1 LLNDGCCQ
9 SRHYVSWI
17 CASPCVLFLSY
28 LLSHVLSYLSFL
40 SGAPLFGRDGPRLE
54 GGEPKNQK
62 SLSFRSPIFLFFG
75 ASLQCPLSLV
85 SSRDSRDMEEEAE
98 SVDGCELSLCF
109 RMRLVNLVRWDREV
123 EIPDRFVV
131 KEYLPDGS
139 LPDSSSAVRI
149 LELESL
155 LSLLWLAIYL
165 LSRLLL
171 NILLLRGL
179 SLMVLLRGDFL
190 SLDCLLGLQLRRISF
205 LRDCLLNVLLLKV
218 CFWTLGFFQH
228 NRLLGGGGKH
238 ILLADRQ

>member
-1 LLNDGCCQ
+1 
-9 SRHYVSWI
+9 
-17 CASPCVLFLSY
+17 
-28 LLSHVLSYLSFL
+28 
-40 SGAPLFGRDGPRLE
+40 
-54 GGEPKNQK
+54 
-62 SLSFRSPIFLFFG
+62 
-75 ASLQCPLSLV
+75 
-85 SSRDSRDMEEEAE
+85 MEEEAE

-109 RMRLVNLVRWDREV
+109 RMRLVNLVRWDRGV
-123 EIPDRFVV
+123 EIPDRFVG

-218 CFWTLGFFQH
+218 CFWTLGFLQH